1 MVSQPEGDSVQVPV
15 VWVGGDELQVI
26 KVNQFIVQ
34 VDSAGDVF
42 LTCGTVTPPVLLGDN
57 HDDLRKLAEGISYV
71 PIRTVSKFALSA
83 RHLRELIGVLQ
94 TGVEMFERLE
104 AAG

>member
-1 MVSQPEGDSVQVPV
+1 M
-15 VWVGGDELQVI
+15 I
-26 KVNQFIVQ
+26 KINQFIVQ
-34 VDSAGDVF
+34 VDSTGDVF

-57 HDDLRKLAEGISYV
+57 HDDLRKQAEGISYV
-71 PIRTVSKFALSA
+71 PVHTVNKFALSV

>member
-26 KVNQFIVQ
+26 KINQFIVQ
-34 VDSAGDVF
+34 VDSTGDVF

-57 HDDLRKLAEGISYV
+57 HDDLRKQAEGISYV
-71 PIRTVSKFALSA
+71 PVHTVNKFALSV

>member
-1 MVSQPEGDSVQVPV
+1 
-15 VWVGGDELQVI
+15 VGGDELQVI
-26 KVNQFIVQ
+26 KINQFIVQ
-34 VDSAGDVF
+34 VDSTGDVF

-57 HDDLRKLAEGISYV
+57 HDDLRKQAEGISYV
-71 PIRTVSKFALSA
+71 PVHTVNKFALSV